1 MISRREFIK
10 AGVLAGAGM
19 MASCA
24 QSRRTSEVKLREED
38 EGGSLRKFVERL
50 SMPAVSRPNRG
61 DRLEMVM
68 TETRQVLHRDLGQ
81 TVVWGYNGSY
91 PGPTIEVQRNEPVTV
106 RWLNRLPA
114 SHRLHVDHCLHG
126 PHAYRDGRA
135 HPQPQAVVHLHGAH
149 VSPESDG
156 YPEATLL
163 PGQSATYEYP
173 NAQNGSALWYHDHAL
188 GITRLNVYMGLAG
201 LYVIR
206 NGSEPALN
214 LPHGPFEVPLLIQ
227 DRSFEPDGS
236 LHYPEHWEEEFF
248 GATNLVNGQVWPY
261 LEVRPRKYRLRIVN
275 GSNSRTYTLAF
286 DSGQPFYQIGT
297 DGGFLPEPVELKEIT
312 LTAAERADVI
322 VDFSRRTGE
331 VHLVNSAPAPFP
343 GTAGEGV
350 VREVMQFRVRGST
363 GDDSVLPSRLEALPR
378 LREDAAAK
386 FRQFNLEMVDENP
399 KCTEPGFRWLI
410 NRLGWDDIT
419 EYPELGSTEVWSFFN
434 LSPDVHPIHLHLVQF
449 QILDRQKLQPDP
461 AQPGSFLPLT
471 LPGTQ
476 PGAPEPNEAGWKD
489 TFRSMP
495 GEVTRIIARFA
506 DFVGKYPYHC
516 HILEHEDHEMMRQ
529 FQVVKPK

>member
-1 MISRREFIK
+1 MINRREFIK
-10 AGVLAGAGM
+10 AGVLAGAGII
-19 MASCA
+19 ASCA
-24 QSRRTSEVKLREED
+24 QSRRPEEAEFLAAD

-50 SMPAVSRPNRG
+50 PIPAVSRPSRG
-61 DRLEMVM
+61 ERLEMVM
-68 TETRQVLHRDLGQ
+68 AETRQVLHRDLGQ

-91 PGPTIEVQRNEPVTV
+91 PGPTIEAQRNATVTV

-126 PHAYRDGRA
+126 LHAYRDDRA
-135 HPQPQAVVHLHGAH
+135 HPQPRAVVHLHGAH

-173 NAQNGSALWYHDHAL
+173 NTQNASTLWYHDHAI
-188 GITRLNVYMGLAG
+188 GITRLNIYMGLAG

-206 NGSEPALN
+206 DRSEPVLN
-214 LPHGPFEVPLLIQ
+214 LPRGPFEVPLLIQ
-227 DRSFEPDGS
+227 DRSFEPNGS
-236 LHYPEHWEEEFF
+236 LWYPESWEEEFF
-248 GATNLVNGQVWPY
+248 GATILVNGRVWPY
-261 LEVRPRKYRLRIVN
+261 LEVRPRKYRFLILN
-275 GSNSRTYTLAF
+275 GSNARTYTLAL
-286 DSGQPFYQIGT
+286 DSGQSFYQIGS
-297 DGGFLPEPVELKEIT
+297 DGGFLPQPVEIKKIT
-312 LTAAERADVI
+312 LTAGERADVI
-322 VDFSRRTGE
+322 VDFSKRAGE

-350 VREVMQFRVRGST
+350 IREIMQFRVRGSAD
-363 GDDSVLPSRLEALPR
+363 DDSELPARLEALPR
-378 LREDAAAK
+378 LREAAAVK
-386 FRQFNLEMVDENP
+386 FRAFHLDMVDESP

-410 NRLGWDDIT
+410 NGLGWDDIT
-419 EYPELGSTEVWSFFN
+419 EYPELGTTEVWNFFN

-449 QILDRQKLQPDP
+449 QILDSQKLQPDP
-461 AQPGSFLPLT
+461 ARPGFFLPLT

-476 PGAPEPNEAGWKD
+476 PITPEVNEAGWKD

>member
-1 MISRREFIK
+1 MI
-10 AGVLAGAGM
+10 
-19 MASCA
+19 ASCA
-24 QSRRTSEVKLREED
+24 QSRGLLQVERREDD
-38 EGGSLRKFVERL
+38 EGGSLRKFSEPL
-50 SMPAVSRPNRG
+50 TIPAVLRPARG
-61 DRLEMVM
+61 EPLEMIM
-68 TETRQVLHRDLGQ
+68 SENRQVLHRDLGR
-81 TVVWGYNGSY
+81 TAIWGYNGSY
-91 PGPTIEVQRNEPVTV
+91 PGPTIEVTRNQPVMV
-106 RWLNRLPA
+106 RWENRLPA
-114 SHRLHVDHCLHG
+114 THRLHVDHCLHG
-126 PHAYRDGRA
+126 PHAYGDRGD
-135 HPQPQAVVHLHGAH
+135 HPAPRAVVHLHGAH
-149 VSPESDG
+149 VAPESDG

-214 LPHGPFEVPLLIQ
+214 LPRGPYEVPLLIQ

-248 GATNLVNGQVWPY
+248 GAANLVNGQVWPY

-350 VREVMQFRVRGST
+350 VRDVMQFRVRGST

-471 LPGTQ
+471 LPGTR